1 MIFAFLSVAASVG
14 LSRFWGWRRRRARRP
29 LHHDLVAT
37 PLRHLRGMARVWSY
51 SRAAY
56 GSHGL
61 IRACLCGNSR
71 TAAVSRELGRARRA
85 TSIRIEHGLRNRV
98 STQRLIELACPAL
111 FPDRTKVY
119 ESLKML
125 KKAGV
130 GEFRYMVDDG
140 FAANE
145 DGSRIVR

>member
-1 MIFAFLSVAASVG
+1 
-14 LSRFWGWRRRRARRP
+14 
-29 LHHDLVAT
+29 
-37 PLRHLRGMARVWSY
+37 MARVWSY
-51 SRAAY
+51 SPRLTVHTALFVLVCAGIPAQLQSARA
-56 GSHGL
+56 
-61 IRACLCGNSR
+61 
-71 TAAVSRELGRARRA
+71 GRARRA